1 MATATV
7 PKLTSIAEQIL
18 DLAKGRVEQ
27 AEVYAFDTADTPV
40 DFEANRLKALETNE
54 SRGVALRV
62 VKDGRVGL
70 ATTTRLDELQSLV
83 DTAVELAPFGAE
95 AKFELPSSVTPTA
108 VEVFD
113 PGTEGLGVEEMAE
126 LGQEM
131 IDRVLAYDGDILCE
145 AGVRRHLQTTELLN
159 SRGGHA
165 SYRKSSYTL
174 IVGGQLIRGQDF
186 LSVWEY
192 ESSCAPGLD
201 HRALAD
207 AAVRKF
213 DLSKHVEAVTT
224 RRMPVIF
231 TPRGVAFVLL
241 RYLDVALSGRSVLQG
256 SSALSEKR
264 GHDVF
269 DPRLTIVDDSTVS
282 GVPGSAPFDDEGV
295 PTRRLP
301 LIERGVVRNFYY
313 DLQTAG
319 LAGTTS
325 TGNGYRS
332 ATSLPSPSTGVL
344 MIEPGEQTFDAMLAG
359 IEEGLL
365 VESTTGSPG
374 NVYSGDF
381 SGNIQGGF
389 KIQHGK
395 LVGRVKNT
403 MVSGN
408 VFTDM
413 KALGGISSDAEWV
426 GGRVMSPYLFFSDLG
441 VSAKTDG

>member
-1 MATATV
+1 MTTATV
-7 PKLTSIAEQIL
+7 PTLASIAEQIL
-18 DLAKGRVEQ
+18 DLAKGRVQQ

-40 DFEANRLKALETNE
+40 DFEANRLKALETKE

-70 ATTTRLDELQSLV
+70 ASTTRLDELATLV
-83 DTAVELAPFGAE
+83 DTAVELSPFGAE
-95 AKFELPSSVTPTA
+95 AKFELPATITPTA
-108 VEVFD
+108 VDIFS
-113 PGTEGLGVEEMAE
+113 PHTERLGVEQMAE

-131 IDRVLAYDGDILCE
+131 IDRVRAYDGDILCE
-145 AGVRRHLQTTELLN
+145 AGVRRHLQTTELRN
-159 SRGGHA
+159 SRGGTA

-174 IVGGQLIRGQDF
+174 IVGGQLIRGEDF

-201 HRALAD
+201 HRTLAD

-213 DLSKHVEAVTT
+213 ELSKNVEAVTT

-231 TPRGVAFVLL
+231 SPRGVAFVLL
-241 RYLDVALSGRSVLQG
+241 RYLDVALSGRTVLQG
-256 SSALSEKR
+256 SSALSEKL
-264 GHDVF
+264 GQEVF

-301 LIERGVVRNFYY
+301 MIERGVVRNFYY

-319 LAGTTS
+319 LAGAAS

-332 ATSLPSPSTGVL
+332 ATSLPSPSTGVV
-344 MIEPGEQTFDAMLAG
+344 MIEPGDQAFDTMLAG

-365 VESTTGSPG
+365 VESTTGNPG

-389 KIQHGK
+389 QIKQGK

-403 MVSGN
+403 MISGN

-413 KALGGISSDAEWV
+413 KKLGGISSDA
-426 GGRVMSPYLFFSDLG
+426 
-441 VSAKTDG
+441 